1 MIWLIFSFG
10 LCFVWSLALS
20 ICLWRYRK
28 QGVNSV
34 GVVASHECAISDL
47 HEKLSR
53 HDSLLRDIGIDLDIL
68 ARYNHESSKR
78 LVRLELRDIVHY
90 ETIQ

>member
-1 MIWLIFSFG
+1 MTYLIVFNVIFSLG
-10 LCFVWSLALS
+10 LA
-20 ICLWRYRK
+20 IALWRYRK

-68 ARYNHESSKR
+68 ARYNYESSKR
-78 LVRLELRDIVHY
+78 LVRLELRYIVER